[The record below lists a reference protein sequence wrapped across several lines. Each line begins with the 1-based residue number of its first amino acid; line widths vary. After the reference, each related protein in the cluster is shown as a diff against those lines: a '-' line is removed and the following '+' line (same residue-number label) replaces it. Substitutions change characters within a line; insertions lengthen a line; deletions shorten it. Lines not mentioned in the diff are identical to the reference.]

1 MSDFPNLFSEGENGT
16 EDRLGDDAGT
26 EVFASSD
33 PNLWDYIRPKDF
45 TKKTG
50 IAEQDCH
57 AFAIKELS
65 DNSADFIGREK
76 MR

>member
-26 EVFASSD
+26 EVFTSSD